1 MSKLFE
7 FMCVCFP
14 HKEAIYRLRN
24 RILYYVREAEGQNR
38 FAKRRIYSKI
48 DIVPR
53 GVCKASRLALSKAHR
68 NLHQ

>member
-14 HKEAIYRLRN
+14 HKETIYRLRN
-24 RILYYVREAEGQNR
+24 RILYYIREAEGQNR
-38 FAKRRIYSKI
+38 FAKRRIYSNI

-53 GVCKASRLALSKAHR
+53 VVCKALRLSLREAHR
-68 NLHQ
+68 NLHR